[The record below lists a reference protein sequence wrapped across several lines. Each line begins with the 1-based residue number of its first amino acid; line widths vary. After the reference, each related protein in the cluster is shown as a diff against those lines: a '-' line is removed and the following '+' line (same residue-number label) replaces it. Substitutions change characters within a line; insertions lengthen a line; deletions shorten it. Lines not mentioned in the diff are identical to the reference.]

1 MKIDGVFEGGGVRGI
16 AHVGAICALAEKGYE
31 WERVAGTSAGA
42 IIAALL
48 AAGYSCSE
56 LKTIVTDIDYE
67 KFTKKTFLD
76 RIPFIGKGLSA
87 WSTLGIYSNVF
98 LEEWL
103 EDLLRKKE
111 FICLQTYPI

>member
-42 IIAALL
+42 IIAALV

-56 LKTIVTDIDYE
+56 LKTIITDIDYN
-67 KFTKKTFLD
+67 KFTKKTFID
-76 RIPFIGKGLSA
+76 KIPLS
-87 WSTLGIYSNVF
+87 
-98 LEEWL
+98 EK
-103 EDLLRKKE
+103 D
-111 FICLQTYPI
+111 